1 MALLTYF
8 GETALF
14 ADFGETALFADFG
27 ETAFFADFGE
37 TTFFVVDFHFWMK
50 QSFLHKHGEKNITI
64 IS

>member
-1 MALLTYF
+1 MALLTY
-8 GETALF
+8 
-14 ADFGETALFADFG
+14 FGETALFADFG